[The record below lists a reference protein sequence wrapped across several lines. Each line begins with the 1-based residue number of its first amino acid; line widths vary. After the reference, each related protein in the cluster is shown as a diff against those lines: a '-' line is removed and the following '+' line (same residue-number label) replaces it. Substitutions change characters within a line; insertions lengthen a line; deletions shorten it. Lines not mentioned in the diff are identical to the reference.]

1 MNHITSNGI
10 NLNSSKH
17 LFLTDSE
24 VHTIMSSPMIYSTR
38 IVKTGY
44 LSTDEYCSK
53 VSELLDFGLVDLYL
67 RIIEKYGSQY
77 YYWQYDGHSMLKL
90 YEQKES

>member
-1 MNHITSNGI
+1 MNHITLNEI

-17 LFLTDSE
+17 VFLTDSE
-24 VHTIMSSPMIYSTR
+24 VQAIMSSSMIYSTR